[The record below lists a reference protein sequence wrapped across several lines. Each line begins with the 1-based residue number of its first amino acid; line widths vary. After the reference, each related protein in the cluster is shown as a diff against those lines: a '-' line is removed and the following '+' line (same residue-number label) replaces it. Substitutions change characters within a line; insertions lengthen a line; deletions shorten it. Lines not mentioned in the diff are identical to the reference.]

1 MENKFEEFYQA
12 QAVVEDILRR
22 DLIGP
27 VEDNEILAELP
38 SQYYIMGKLY
48 PKRQKQEL
56 EEEPSEDVDKDT
68 DANESVASKQENNFN
83 QSSMGITFVIKPDTE
98 AIQVD
103 VQYSLYAPIVR
114 AEPKGKE
121 AIQWQRCPYERSQRI
136 DTAELAKGKY
146 NKYEL
151 SDNIWLHVFCNYIL
165 SSGNKIITISLL
177 NDNKSAQK
185 MVDDQGRII
194 FQAGM
199 RISGEAGQ
207 GIFEDIDLSKETG
220 QDDELRRLEL
230 LYYNQHNYAQ
240 GHGCSVAW
248 DMEHTVPQWVATEF
262 LPTYQLRQMMPRPF
276 DIGDDSGKA
285 SPFNMKR
292 LAEADAAVLA
302 ELSRFNEKYGNW
314 IRENEAKLHS
324 YPVKFHDIGQKN
336 LAKCQEVY
344 ELIAKTLKALSR
356 AQQENTIIW
365 KAFRYAN
372 EAMFMQRM
380 QMLKNKGIE
389 ADAAKINWYPFQLTF
404 FLCEIYS
411 FIEPNSAE
419 RSRVDLL
426 WFPTGGGKTE
436 AYLGI
441 AAFVIFL
448 RRLKDSSADGVTV
461 IMRYTLRLL
470 TMQQFERAAA
480 MIIACEILRQK
491 YQLGGEAITIG
502 LWVGDRMVANSLAAA
517 NTILQSGKDGADGDP
532 RQIKK
537 CPWCGAVIN
546 ASNYSIDMNAA
557 RMNIACPNEA
567 CPVHGFDHGM
577 PVHLVDD
584 TIYKHLPTFLV
595 ATVDK
600 FAQLPRDNR
609 CHAIFGRIPPEADKL
624 PPELIIQDEM
634 HLLTGPLGTM
644 VGLYESAVTEFCNNT
659 NGNIPVKV
667 ISSTA
672 TIRNAEAQIRS
683 LYGRDYAQFPPQGID
698 AEDSYF
704 AVISGR
710 EDRPARTYYGIMGQ
724 GTTGTNTHIRVNG
737 ALLYATR
744 YLASCSHRFSDR
756 VVDNC
761 WTLLNYFNALREL
774 GASLLQIQDEV
785 QKRFAYLAENKFA
798 KHYPL
803 EKKYKQISHNVIQ
816 EVSSKLNNAEIPDA
830 LAKMER
836 PWRREEPRDAMSFVL
851 ATNMISVG
859 MDIGRMGI
867 MVMTGQPKTNAE
879 YIQATS
885 RVGRTNPG
893 GVFTVYNGMRSRD
906 KSHYEQFVRYHKQ
919 LYRYVEA
926 SSLTPFSERAMDR
939 GLQALLVA
947 YARFYIED
955 MATENSASAI
965 IEENNLE
972 QVREIAAH
980 IVEYIRRVDGEEAE
994 SAAKRLDELIDYWVD
1009 RAVNRDLCY
1018 KLRGKGH
1025 NTLIG
1030 SDIELENEFRMM
1042 NSMRSVEEACAVY
1055 YKE

>member
-12 QAVVEDILRR
+12 QSVVEDIIRR

-27 VEDNEILAELP
+27 VEENEILEELP

-48 PKRQKQEL
+48 PQRQNQEL
-56 EEEPSEDVDKDT
+56 EEETSEKVDKDT
-68 DANESVASKQENNFN
+68 EAGEALSPKPENNFN
-83 QSSMGITFVIKPDTE
+83 QSSMGITFVLKPDIE
-98 AIQVD
+98 EVQVRI
-103 VQYSLYAPIVR
+103 QYSQYAPIIE
-114 AEPKGKE
+114 ADTKGKDI
-121 AIQWQRCPYERSQRI
+121 IQWQRCPYQSIECI
-136 DTAELAKGKY
+136 NTAELAKGQHCTY
-146 NKYEL
+146 NL
-151 SDNIWLHVFCNYIL
+151 ADNILLHVFCNYIL

-177 NDNKSAQK
+177 NNHKSAQK
-185 MVDDQGRII
+185 MVDDQDRII
-194 FQAGM
+194 FQTSL
-199 RISGEAGQ
+199 RISGEAGED
-207 GIFEDIDLSKETG
+207 IFEDIDLSKETG
-220 QDDELRRLEL
+220 QGDELRGLEL

-276 DIGDDSGKA
+276 DTSDYSGKA

-292 LAEADAAVLA
+292 LAEADADILA
-302 ELSRFNEKYGNW
+302 ELAKFNQEYGSWIKENEK
-314 IRENEAKLHS
+314 KLHS
-324 YPVKFHDIGQKN
+324 YPAKFQDIGQKN
-336 LAKCQEVY
+336 LAKCREVY
-344 ELIAKTLKALSR
+344 ELIAKTLEALKKAQKEDS
-356 AQQENTIIW
+356 IIW

-372 EAMFMQRM
+372 EAMYMQRM
-380 QMLKNKGIE
+380 QVLGNKGIE
-389 ADAAKINWYPFQLTF
+389 ADAAKINWYPFQLAF

-419 RSRVDLL
+419 RRRVDLL

-470 TMQQFERAAA
+470 TMQQFERATA

-491 YQLGGEAITIG
+491 YQIGGEAITIG
-502 LWVGDRMVANSLAAA
+502 LWVGDKMVPNSLDTA
-517 NTILQSGKDGADGDP
+517 NKILREGKKGDDGDP
-532 RQIKK
+532 CQIKK
-537 CPWCGAVIN
+537 CPWCGNPIKDKD
-546 ASNYSIDMNAA
+546 YSIDMAA
-557 RMNIACPNEA
+557 RRMTISCTNEA
-567 CPVHGFDHGM
+567 CPVHGFDHGL

-584 TIYKHLPTFLV
+584 TIYEHLPTFLV

-609 CHAIFGRIPPEADKL
+609 CHAIFGRIPPEDDKL

-644 VGLYESAVTEFCNNT
+644 VGLYESAVTEFCNNN
-659 NGNIPVKV
+659 NGNIPVKI

-672 TIRNAEAQIRS
+672 TIRNAQAQIKS

-710 EDRPARTYYGIMGQ
+710 GDRPARTYYGIMGQ
-724 GTTGTNTHIRVNG
+724 GTTGVNTHIRANS

-744 YLASCSHRFSDR
+744 YLASCSQEFSDQ
-756 VVDNC
+756 VVDNY

-798 KHYPL
+798 KRYPL
-803 EKKYKQISHNVIQ
+803 DKAYKKMHHNIIK

-955 MATENSASAI
+955 MAPENTASAI
-965 IEENNLE
+965 IEGDNLAK
-972 QVREIAAH
+972 VRAIAAH
-980 IVEYIRRVDGEEAE
+980 IVEYIRRVDAEEAE
-994 SAAKRLDELIDYWVD
+994 SAAKRLEALIEYWLD
-1009 RAVNRDLCY
+1009 RADNKDLCY
-1018 KLRGKGH
+1018 KTKGKGH

-1030 SDIELENEFRMM
+1030 SDIDLENEFRMM